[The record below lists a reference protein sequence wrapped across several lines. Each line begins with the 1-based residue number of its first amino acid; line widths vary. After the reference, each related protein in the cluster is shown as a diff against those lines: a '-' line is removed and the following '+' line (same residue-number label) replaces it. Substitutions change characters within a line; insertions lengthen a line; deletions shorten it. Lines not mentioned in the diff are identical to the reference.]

1 MANSDGF
8 TLVELMI
15 VVIIVALLAAI
26 GLPTYQQYTQKAAM
40 TDLLQSMLS
49 YKSAVELCALELG
62 ASASAS
68 AGAVV
73 AKECLQGKNGI
84 PDRYQNSDTAIGYTQ
99 SISVAAHGIITLTGQ
114 RSLHGLTVNLIPAIN
129 SLGTIQWFK
138 QCQSDNESLTQS
150 CQVAFKFKDLP

>member
-62 ASASAS
+62 ADP
-68 AGAVV
+68 GAVV

>member
-1 MANSDGF
+1 MANSEGF

-62 ASASAS
+62 ASPG
-68 AGAVV
+68 AGV

-114 RSLHGLTVNLIPAIN
+114 RSLHGLTVNLIPTIN

>member
-1 MANSDGF
+1 MANSAGF

-62 ASASAS
+62 DGP
-68 AGAVV
+68 GAVV
-73 AKECLQGKNGI
+73 SKECLQGKNGI
-84 PDRYQNSDTAIGYTQ
+84 PDGYQNSDSALGYTQ
-99 SISVAAHGIITLTGQ
+99 SIRVAAHGIITLTGQ
-114 RSLHGLTVNLIPAIN
+114 RSLNGLTVTLIPGIN
-129 SLGTIQWFK
+129 SLGSIQWFK
-138 QCQSDNESLTQS
+138 QCQSDNESLTHS

>member
-1 MANSDGF
+1 MAKCDGF

-15 VVIIVALLAAI
+15 VVIIIALLAAI

-62 ASASAS
+62 NSP
-68 AGAVV
+68 GAIVSR
-73 AKECLQGKNGI
+73 ECMQGKNGI
-84 PDRYQNSDTAIGYTQ
+84 PDRYQNPDTALGYTQ
-99 SISVAAHGIITLTGQ
+99 SISVAAHGIITLAGQ
-114 RSLHGLTVNLIPAIN
+114 RSLTGLTVILIPGIN

-138 QCQSDNESLTQS
+138 QCQSDNESLTHS